1 MDKSERYDSDWRMI
15 ENLFRSYYSMLRSYA
30 FRLVNDFCLA
40 EDIVQDVFMSLW
52 NNRNNIDFDSELKPY
67 LFRAIYNKSLDY
79 LKSKKCTEEESLDTI
94 IARLE
99 LSHHSNE
106 NHEETL
112 FAKEIQQ
119 EIVYYLKGQPE
130 NVRKVFVLSR
140 YHGLKI
146 KEIAR
151 QLELSQKT
159 VEKYLSRVLK
169 GLKECLIYKELLSFL
184 LIFSFFMDFFSK

>member
-40 EDIVQDVFMSLW
+40 EDIVQDEFMSQW
-52 NNRNNIDFDSELKPY
+52 NNRNKIDFDSELKPY

-119 EIVYYLKGQPE
+119 EIVNYLKGQPE

>member
-30 FRLVNDFCLA
+30 FRLVNDFYLA

-119 EIVYYLKGQPE
+119 EIVNYLKGQPE